1 MSDLGRVLIAGT
13 GPTSVQLAV
22 MVKNRL
28 GCVVGIAG
36 RESVRSTAFFSDLE
50 RSGRTARVGV
60 QNDKHRAAAGECL
73 VDELFR
79 EYETVTGEWH
89 TLVLAVTADA
99 YTRVLRRIDRR
110 VLSRIRCVVLV
121 SPTFGS
127 NSLVRNYLR
136 GCDVDAEVI
145 SFSSY
150 LGDTRWV
157 DGSPSHHVLTAAV
170 KKKLYIGSSRG
181 RSENLD
187 LLCDVHRQLGVTTGV
202 MDGPMEAETRNIS
215 LYVHP
220 ALFMNEISLNAVF
233 FESEPPKYVYKLVP
247 EGPITSSLV
256 NEMVNQWREV
266 TTIVGKMGIKGVNLL
281 RFMVDDSYP
290 VRPESISRQ
299 DVERFE
305 QLPPVHQEYL
315 VYVRYASLLV
325 DPFSEPDADGRYFD
339 FSAVPIRRV
348 FVDGEGRWDVPR
360 MPKEDYY
367 RTKVIQGVARHLGV
381 DCPTIDEFLARYE
394 RALEEAARVRA
405 DQPLSDAFVVRDF
418 REDLDMICEEITKG
432 AVSADHPDVRGQ
444 GSPTT

>member
-13 GPTSVQLAV
+13 GPTSVQFAV
-22 MVKNRL
+22 MVKSRL
-28 GCVVGIAG
+28 DCAVGIAG
-36 RESVRSTAFFSDLE
+36 RESVRSTAFFADLE
-50 RSGRTARVGV
+50 RNGRTARVDV
-60 QNDKHRAAAGECL
+60 QNDKHSAAAGECP

-79 EYETVTGEWH
+79 DYEAVTGEWR
-89 TLVLAVTADA
+89 TLVLTVTADA
-99 YTRVLRRIDRR
+99 YTQVLRRIDHG
-110 VLSRIRCVVLV
+110 VLSRISCVVLV

-136 GCDVDAEVI
+136 GRGVDAEVI

-150 LGDTRWV
+150 LGDTRWM
-157 DGSPSHHVLTAAV
+157 DGAPSHHVLTAAV

-187 LLCDVHRQLGVTTGV
+187 LLCDMHRRLGVAMGV
-202 MDGPMEAETRNIS
+202 VNGPMEAETRNIS

-220 ALFMNEISLNAVF
+220 ALFMNEISLNTVF
-233 FESEPPKYVYKLVP
+233 FDAEPTRYVYKLVP
-247 EGPITSSLV
+247 EGPITPSMV
-256 NEMVNQWREV
+256 REMVNQWKEV
-266 TTIVGKMGIKGVNLL
+266 TAIVGKMGIKGVNLL

-299 DVERFE
+299 DVELFE
-305 QLPPVHQEYL
+305 GLPPVHQEYL

-339 FSAVPIRRV
+339 FSAIPIRRV

-381 DCPTIDEFLARYE
+381 DCPTIDEFLGRYE
-394 RALEEAARVRA
+394 RALGEAAGIHA
-405 DQPLSDAFVVRDF
+405 GEPLTDAFEVRDF
-418 REDLDMICEEITKG
+418 REDLDMICEEITK
-432 AVSADHPDVRGQ
+432 AR
-444 GSPTT
+444 